1 MSERNYSGEIATMI
15 GAFLKA
21 DNWNYDFDKETGN
34 FRFGLNTSSKLKSI
48 EYYVRVNTDAYC
60 VYAISPVGAD
70 VSNLEERAAMA
81 RVPLPCQLR
90 DALWQLRDGSAGR

>member
-48 EYYVRVNTDAYC
+48 EC
-60 VYAISPVGAD
+60 
-70 VSNLEERAAMA
+70 
-81 RVPLPCQLR
+81 PL
-90 DALWQLRDGSAGR
+90 

>member
-1 MSERNYSGEIATMI
+1 MERNTKKNQEDTNLSERNYSGEIATMI

-48 EYYVRVNTDAYC
+48 NPSNTT
-60 VYAISPVGAD
+60 S
-70 VSNLEERAAMA
+70 E
-81 RVPLPCQLR
+81 
-90 DALWQLRDGSAGR
+90 